1 MVVCS
6 NCGAHYS
13 EEFLQCPQ
21 CGSTKRITEAEEKN
35 NNSPIGFL
43 VTLAV
48 VLFLLGIIG
57 YGIYFLYN
65 PVKDDNIIS
74 DIENIDI
81 TTTTN
86 EQQSRTTTTAVPR
99 STTTTT
105 KLVGTEGTALGARY
119 TYTRP
124 EGFVG
129 MVITE
134 EVKQTYGFDEN
145 VDCFSKDSEQYCLG
159 IRENTNIS
167 INSTNKEEV
176 NGLLHGFG
184 FSDLISTRLYGSTY
198 YYYYKKDGE
207 KIIGGLLKNKGS
219 NMVILSFDK
228 AGAEVNEE
236 TMSTAVGIISSLK

>member
-21 CGSTKRITEAEEKN
+21 CGSAKRITEAEDKN

-65 PVKDDNIIS
+65 PVRDDNIIS

-86 EQQSRTTTTAVPR
+86 EQQSRTTTTTVPR

-105 KLVGTEGTALGARY
+105 KLVGTEGTPLGVSH

-129 MVITE
+129 MGITE
-134 EVKQTYGFDEN
+134 EEKQKYGFDDN
-145 VDCFSKDSEQYCLG
+145 VDCFSKDSEHYCLG
-159 IRENTNIS
+159 IRENSNIS
-167 INSTNKEEV
+167 INSANKEQV
-176 NGLLHGFG
+176 NGTLHEFG

-198 YYYYKKDGE
+198 YYYYRVDGE
-207 KIIGGLLKNKGS
+207 RIMGGLLKNKGS

-228 AGAEVNEE
+228 VGSEVNEE
-236 TMSTAVGIISSLK
+236 NMTTAVGIVNSLK